1 MEFANYYFIRALEQ
15 GWEIL
20 KTKDVDLWD
29 KIFPP
34 SVPTAERR
42 RARNLIIKTD
52 IQFRLT
58 YSVGITNENTNVIS
72 TGLDG
77 LRAIESNPMLLNVQQ
92 DGDAWVMDRGT
103 VTIYIV
109 TYNEFLMMTL
119 ANIVRTILSSFITDG
134 WFVRAGFDIVRRL
147 TSQDLRV
154 ETGNMPENV
163 TKYIRQQTWEC
174 AMATKLPHIE
184 GPFDWPI
191 KPIFVAD
198 NTVECDSILD
208 PTTGEEYDL
217 GGTLT
222 GGVTPEP

>member
-15 GWEIL
+15 GWEVL

-34 SVPTAERR
+34 TVPVAERR
-42 RARNLIIKTD
+42 RARSLILKAD

-77 LRAIESNPMLLNVQQ
+77 MRAIETNPMLMNVQQ
-92 DGDAWVMDRGT
+92 DGDAWTMDRGT

-134 WFVRAGFDIVRRL
+134 WFVRAGFDLVRRL

-154 ETGNMPENV
+154 ETGSMPENV

-174 AMATKLPHIE
+174 ATATQLPHID
-184 GPFDWPI
+184 GPFNWPI

-198 NTVECDSILD
+198 KTVECDSILD

-217 GGTLT
+217 GGTYA
-222 GGVTPEP
+222 GGVDPVP